1 MRLGQRPPNP
11 PATTLDD
18 ADATRFVSP
27 DLTRVAD
34 PVVPTS
40 VNSEVTRFIDPDVTR
55 FEANTPESSA
65 HDTDETRFVE
75 AAPPSASR
83 PVQPT
88 RPPTRPPTT
97 RGGTRSGQRTTEGAT
112 GPLDVG
118 QAFGDRY
125 HIIRVLGIGG
135 MGAVYHAWD
144 AELGM
149 AVALKVIRPELV
161 DGSRSRARDGAALQ
175 AGARARASGHAQE
188 RRPHSRP
195 RRDRRHQVHHDAVL
209 EGSDLSTVLKETG
222 KMPVPAA
229 LGIVRDVAAGLVAAH
244 EAGIVHRDLKPANIM
259 VLSDRAVIM
268 DFGIAR
274 SSQSAPESA
283 SQLAPQRGPRLR

>member
-1 MRLGQRPPNP
+1 MTRLGGASQATPADP

-40 VNSEVTRFIDPDVTR
+40 VNSEVTRFIDPDATR

-75 AAPPSASR
+75 AGPPSASR

-118 QAFGDRY
+118 QAFGNRY

-135 MGAVYHAWD
+135 MGAVYQAWD
-144 AELGM
+144 AELGV
-149 AVALKVIRPELV
+149 AVALKVIRPEVV
-161 DGSRSRARDGAALQ
+161 DGSRRPRARSSGASSGAA
-175 AGARARASGHAQE
+175 ARAPGHAQE

-195 RRDRRHQVHHDAVL
+195 RRDRRHQVHHDAVPRGRRPGDGA
-209 EGSDLSTVLKETG
+209 ERSGQ
-222 KMPVPAA
+222 
-229 LGIVRDVAAGLVAAH
+229 AAGARRAAHRRARSRRACVAAH
-244 EAGIVHRDLKPANIM
+244 EAGVVHRDLKPANIM
-259 VLSDRAVIM
+259 V
-268 DFGIAR
+268 G
-274 SSQSAPESA
+274 
-283 SQLAPQRGPRLR
+283 